1 MASWP
6 LIEQSATPARAWSCR
21 ENWRLPSRLVL
32 APAEPDLFLSGV
44 RGGGSCTSHSFMSAK
59 RVSAPGALGVRG
71 AVGGPCPP
79 VSALP
84 ASLLGSSPCSWFEG
98 LREAECGA
106 RGRGLPGLPALRG
119 RPEGLAALALPGP
132 PGAPTASLSQ
142 GKGPWREH
150 PTPGPGDV
158 GHLRALVTGPLLPR
172 WPSLSHLGRC
182 PLSPDQP
189 LPWSACLLRRPS
201 SWKAEVGAGGLAL
214 SLRRS

>member
-1 MASWP
+1 MARKVRGVTSRP
-6 LIEQSATPARAWSCR
+6 LIEQSATPSPAWSWR
-21 ENWRLPSRLVL
+21 ENWRLPSCPVV
-32 APAEPDLFLSGV
+32 APTEPDLFLSGV
-44 RGGGSCTSHSFMSAK
+44 RGGGSCAGLSFTSAK
-59 RVSAPGALGVRG
+59 RVSAPGALGAQG

-79 VSALP
+79 ASVLP
-84 ASLLGSSPCSWFEG
+84 ASLLGSSPRKVESRSVREHRAW
-98 LREAECGA
+98 EAECGA

-172 WPSLSHLGRC
+172 WPSLSLLGR
-182 PLSPDQP
+182 
-189 LPWSACLLRRPS
+189 
-201 SWKAEVGAGGLAL
+201 
-214 SLRRS
+214 